1 MRTKYKIKIENEIV
15 SSFDLNVI
23 EGLAIEKLMSFDL
36 IESEE
41 VEDEDEIPSTIE
53 LKPITPMYL
62 RIVLEQMNLLS
73 AIEAELAKP
82 ENKLQQVAFEYAL
95 EYRRNHPFITSL
107 SDSIGL
113 TSLQV
118 DQLFITANQ
127 LKEMYD

>member
-41 VEDEDEIPSTIE
+41 VEDEIPSTIE